1 MAYNI
6 KTIVKLFII
15 FLFFQLLLNA
25 VVSLVSE
32 INTNPS
38 QEDTTYINFLSSQ
51 TNPTTYFGG
60 KSADADANTLLQDFI
75 EGMPSEGVFN
85 DNILNSFLGIY
96 KIIASAIEF
105 IIKLTIAIILVPSII
120 MNILLFNFAG
130 STSLLLGSMIFVNL
144 GFYSFVYY
152 IIFVTGV
159 KG

>member
-15 FLFFQLLLNA
+15 FLFFQILLNA
-25 VVSLVSE
+25 VVSLVTE

-38 QEDTTYINFLSSQ
+38 QEDLDYISFLSSQ

-60 KSADADANTLLQDFI
+60 KQADADTDTLLQDFI
-75 EGMPSEGVFN
+75 NGMPSEGVFN
-85 DNILNSFLGIY
+85 DNLLNSFLGIY
-96 KIIASAIEF
+96 KIIASALEF
-105 IIKLTIAIILVPSII
+105 IIKLIIAIILVPSII

-130 STSLLLGSMIFVNL
+130 NTSILLASMVLVNL
-144 GFYSFVYY
+144 AFYSFVYY
-152 IIFVTGV
+152 IVFREGI